1 MKCIVCNNELHSNKY
16 NYKHDGK
23 GCNHTE
29 QIEDFKKDNN

>member
-1 MKCIVCNNELHSNKY
+1 MLEFRKTHQFFMGCT

-23 GCNHTE
+23 GCNHIE